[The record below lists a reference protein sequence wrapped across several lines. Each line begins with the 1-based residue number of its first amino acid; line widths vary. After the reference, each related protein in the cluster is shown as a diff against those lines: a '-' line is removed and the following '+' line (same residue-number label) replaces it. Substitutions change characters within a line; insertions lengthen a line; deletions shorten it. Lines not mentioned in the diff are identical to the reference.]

1 MQTFEI
7 VFQGQVKPGFSVE
20 QARTRLGQLFQAGD
34 QQLDV
39 LFSGRRV
46 VIKQGLDASAAAK
59 YREAIERAGAL
70 CLVEPMGR
78 SSPAETAPPAAGP
91 DRSASEAAR
100 PSLSAQAESAPR
112 DSLEVKPRDA
122 YMAAFADV
130 QAPNL
135 GIAPLG
141 ADLQD
146 DYQDFVP
153 LPIDLSALS
162 LAPVGADLEQLR
174 EDKPA
179 RIPETDHLRL
189 QD

>member
-7 VFQGQVKPGFSVE
+7 VFQGQVRSGVTLQ
-20 QARTRLGQLFQAGD
+20 QARTRLAQLFQAGD

-46 VIKQGLDASAAAK
+46 VIKQGLDAAAAAR

-70 CLVEPMGR
+70 CLVEPSGGPQVVAPTEPPDVE
-78 SSPAETAPPAAGP
+78 PAQQTRGT
-91 DRSASEAAR
+91 
-100 PSLSAQAESAPR
+100 
-112 DSLEVKPRDA
+112 LEVRPRDA
-122 YMAAFADV
+122 YMAAFSSV
-130 QAPNL
+130 QAPDL

-146 DYQDFVP
+146 AYDEFVP
-153 LPIDLSALS
+153 LPLDLSALT
-162 LAPVGADLEQLR
+162 LAPVGADLQPLR
-174 EDKPA
+174 TEPA
-179 RIPETDHLRL
+179 VSVPSVDHLRL

>member
-7 VFQGQVKPGFSVE
+7 VFQGQVKPGYTLQ
-20 QARTRLGQLFQAGD
+20 QARARLGQLFQAPE

-46 VIKQGLDASAAAK
+46 VIKQGLDAASAAK

-70 CLVEPMGR
+70 CLVEPMQE
-78 SSPAETAPPAAGP
+78 PVTAPAPASAGGQP
-91 DRSASEAAR
+91 ASAAAAERPEA
-100 PSLSAQAESAPR
+100 EHPR
-112 DSLEVKPRDA
+112 LDVRPRDA

-130 QAPNL
+130 DAPDL
-135 GIAPLG
+135 GVAPLG
-141 ADLQD
+141 SDLQEE
-146 DYQDFVP
+146 YTEFVP

-174 EDKPA
+174 PDQPA
-179 RIPETDHLRL
+179 QVPNTDHLRL